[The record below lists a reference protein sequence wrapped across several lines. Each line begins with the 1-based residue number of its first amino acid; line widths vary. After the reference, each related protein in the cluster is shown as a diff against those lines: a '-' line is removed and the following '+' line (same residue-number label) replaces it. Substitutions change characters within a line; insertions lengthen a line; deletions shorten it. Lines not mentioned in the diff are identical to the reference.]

1 MKKIE
6 AVLMPH
12 KLDDVRAA
20 MIELDLEQFVVGEL
34 TAHEPEDAVQGRWG
48 NKWHTDFRPRLRLE
62 VVVDDEI
69 ATTAAQAILR
79 AARTR
84 YPNEA
89 SVTIAT
95 VEEVV
100 EIVAEPPMTELT
112 HRHVSAHA

>member
-6 AVLMPH
+6 ALLMPH

-20 MIELDLEQFVVGEL
+20 MIKMDLEQFIVGEL
-34 TAHEPEDAVQGRWG
+34 TAHEPEEAARGRWG
-48 NKWHTDFRPRLRLE
+48 SQWHTDFRPRLRLE
-62 VVVDDEI
+62 VVVDDEV
-69 ATTAAQAILR
+69 AARAAQAILR

-84 YPNEA
+84 YPAEA
-89 SVTIAT
+89 SVTMAT

-100 EIVAEPPMTELT
+100 EIAADHRMIEPA